1 MPSSIDPGSR
11 SDYGLPLVAAALVGG
26 LAAGVQWY
34 GGGRA
39 REAATLES
47 MRVQPIAEVVQSADA
62 GGDAGYRAIRG
73 MVAPLDKNNV
83 LTVPGVAAPVVL
95 ARTQHV
101 LCSHVADERG
111 RIQERRRHVG
121 SSSDARPYVLLD
133 ASTAPAGPRAGASPA
148 GAVLAP
154 SVEPPLAAAPTQF
167 ERLQD
172 GGDWRLSVR
181 GLGSDSPALVL
192 YDMRPNERI
201 FALERLPSVL
211 TAGTLLTVVGRATV
225 DGTGRLQLGG
235 GAGAGPLFVSTD
247 TLAGI
252 VQGLHSTSSSARVA
266 AGVLGCIAAVCA
278 GVAAYRFVA
287 ARHHQDGRVWGGDDK
302 SPQEGGKGDG
312 QGSVV
317 RGGRGGGGLSG

>member
-1 MPSSIDPGSR
+1 MPSSIDPRSR
-11 SDYGLPLVAAALVGG
+11 SDYGPPLVAAALVGG

-34 GGGRA
+34 GSGRA

-111 RIQERRRHVG
+111 RIQERRRHLG

-133 ASTAPAGPRAGASPA
+133 SSTTPAGPRA

-154 SVEPPLAAAPTQF
+154 SVDPPLAAAPTQF

-211 TAGTLLTVVGRATV
+211 TAGTLLTVVGRATI

-252 VQGLHSTSSSARVA
+252 VQGLRDTSSSARVA

-287 ARHHQDGRVWGGDDK
+287 ARRHWAGWVGGRDDK
-302 SPQEGGKGDG
+302 RPQEGDHADG
-312 QGSVV
+312 QGRAV